1 LKSQPAPKPLG
12 CNVQPDLGQTG
23 RTLGGDYNIQHDLRK
38 PRTLTLGQV
47 TSRAYQRPP
56 NTDPDTGLLT
66 PRGAV

>member
-1 LKSQPAPKPLG
+1 MKSQPAPKPLG

-47 TSRAYQRPP
+47 TSGPTSSHP
-56 NTDPDTGLLT
+56 TTDPIPGS
-66 PRGAV
+66 